1 MTASFHGAGEIVGV
15 FDGERLV
22 SSATV
27 VAAGETANIWS
38 VATAEEDR
46 GRGAASVVV
55 AAALDRAA
63 ATGCTHAALG
73 TSDELVPWYGRFGF
87 VEVGRE
93 RSAVITS

>member
-1 MTASFHGAGEIVGV
+1 M

-27 VAAGETANIWS
+27 VTAGDTANIWS
-38 VATAEEDR
+38 VATAAEDR
-46 GRGAASVVV
+46 GRGAASAVV
-55 AAALDRAA
+55 AAALDQAA
-63 ATGCTHAALG
+63 AIGCSHAALG

-87 VEVGRE
+87 AEVGRE